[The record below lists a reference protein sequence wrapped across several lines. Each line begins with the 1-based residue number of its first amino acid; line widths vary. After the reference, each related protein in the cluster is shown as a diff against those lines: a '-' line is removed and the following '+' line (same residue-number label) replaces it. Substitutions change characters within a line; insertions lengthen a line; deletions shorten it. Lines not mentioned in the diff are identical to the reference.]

1 MKIIKITESQN
12 KRIFKEGFEKI
23 LLREYMAVWRNDAVT
38 QLAHQIANDF
48 APLNMKTNINRNKNF
63 KAKYSLYLGNTE
75 IPITVIYTINGE
87 GWCGVYHRNAKD
99 IVLNLGGR
107 ITARNVLSGL
117 YHEITH
123 AIDAKNEE
131 QLKQKVGYYYGENY
145 ISLSRVRSTT
155 CEIVNNILYR
165 LWTFTERNAY
175 QSHSLFGIDYCK
187 GYLNDILRDIQYLE
201 THTNKNEDIIFNELR
216 DRLSKKW
223 ESNGYSYKGNK
234 RVLNSNWKAFKR
246 FFIKK
251 SYALFEKFSKK
262 LLNNAYKAQE
272 DGLVVTLEPN
282 ENSEVFKAF
291 KKENDSIEAK
301 KLERE
306 REIEELRQIRIKK
319 SAVFLKKFYS
329 REDETLEGLFTEI
342 VENLCDEKYDEKT
355 CCQTEP
361 DEKVKRDC
369 AFYYYE
375 SCYFSNEKL
384 GITKSKHG
392 YNLDYYLVFNGS
404 NNSQFAIKDSGGK
417 LEPNKCQ
424 YEISIY
430 SRDFNEIMID
440 IISKSIVY
448 ELKGS
453 LYDIW
458 YNKKIMFNEIN
469 RRKSEIILLLKK
481 LLHELYG
488 YVFKKEYTLSLKL
501 KDREVNLSAPS
512 KEELAV
518 KLRNEFPKWS
528 DAVINNWI
536 NKASENG

>member
-1 MKIIKITESQN
+1 MNIKSIIKEEID
-12 KRIFKEGFEKI
+12 KF
-23 LLREYMAVWRNDAVT
+23 LLKEYMAVWRNDAVT

-48 APLNMKTNINRNKNF
+48 APLNMKTNIKRDKKF
-63 KAKYSLYLGNTE
+63 KAKYSLYLGDTE

-87 GWCGVYHRNAKD
+87 GWRGVYHNNAKD

-123 AIDAKNEE
+123 AIDARNEE
-131 QLKQKVGYYYGENY
+131 QLKQKIGYHYGENY
-145 ISLSRVRSTT
+145 ISLTRVKSKT

-187 GYLNDILRDIQYLE
+187 DYLNDILRDIQYLE

-223 ESNGYSYKGNK
+223 ELNGYSYKGNK

-301 KLERE
+301 RMEQEKEKE
-306 REIEELRQIRIKK
+306 QLRQIRLKK
-319 SAVFLKKFYS
+319 AALFLKEFMSYEDEEIEKNFNSFMEDVAKEHYSEKAYCDGEVDKGIFMRMAYKYYDYCNFYS
-329 REDETLEGLFTEI
+329 P
-342 VENLCDEKYDEKT
+342 Y
-355 CCQTEP
+355 
-361 DEKVKRDC
+361 
-369 AFYYYE
+369 
-375 SCYFSNEKL
+375 SKL
-384 GITKSKHG
+384 SIIHSKSG
-392 YNLDYYLVFNGS
+392 YNLDYYLV
-404 NNSQFAIKDSGGK
+404 IKDSNDK
-417 LEPNKCQ
+417 Q
-424 YEISIY
+424 YAISDDNGNYKIRIF
-430 SRDFNEIMID
+430 SQQINNIILDE
-440 IISKSIVY
+440 ISKSVVY
-448 ELKGS
+448 KKCNSGYD
-453 LYDIW
+453 LYYDKEKMI
-458 YNKKIMFNEIN
+458 NNINARKNEII
-469 RRKSEIILLLKK
+469 SEIKK
-481 LLHELYG
+481 SLHELYSLAI
-488 YVFKKEYTLSLKL
+488 KNEYTLSLRL

-512 KEELAV
+512 REELAV

-528 DAVINNWI
+528 DAVINNWV